1 MNLTDLVKA
10 RRLQPH
16 KATRDEIQN
25 LLEMARR
32 SFSDAQVPGLS
43 IDWRYMIA
51 YNSLLCLASSVVH
64 AAGYRPRGEGHHAT
78 LFEALPLALPSERA
92 SASYFDS
99 CRRKRNTMTYSA
111 PTRASEKEAQDL
123 LVQARAFCDRVEK
136 WLQANH
142 PALMPPAPPHSAPQP

>member
-1 MNLTDLVKA
+1 MSLTDLVKA
-10 RRLQPH
+10 RRLQQH
-16 KATRDEIQN
+16 QTTRDEIQN

-51 YNSLLCLASSVVH
+51 YNALLCLASAVVH
-64 AAGYRPRGEGHHAT
+64 ATGYRPRGEGHHAT
-78 LFEALPLALPSERA
+78 LFEALPLALHSEKT
-92 SASYFDS
+92 SAAYFDS

-123 LVQARAFCDRVEK
+123 LAQAKAFYDRVET
-136 WLQANH
+136 WLRVNH
-142 PALMPPAPPHSAPQP
+142 AALLPPPTPPASN